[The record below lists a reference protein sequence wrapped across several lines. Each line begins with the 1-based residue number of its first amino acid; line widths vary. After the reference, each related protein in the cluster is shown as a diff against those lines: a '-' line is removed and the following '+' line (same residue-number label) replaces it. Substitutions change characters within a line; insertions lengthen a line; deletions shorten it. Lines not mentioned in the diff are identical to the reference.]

1 MSVIRLTTLIIITG
15 AMSYANPGVLE
26 RVAANRAAG
35 ITAHSVPANWQDYP
49 VLLAVQDCA
58 LVGRTGVLIVGGERL
73 RALVVDCQDDA
84 DIAAASLNSLG
95 LLADM
100 NRAEL
105 VHKQARLVIKRVM
118 WRRLPPE

>member
-1 MSVIRLTTLIIITG
+1 VIRLTALIIITG

-35 ITAHSVPANWQDYP
+35 ITAHSVPANWQDFP
-49 VLLAVQDCA
+49 VLLAVQNCRY
-58 LVGRTGVLIVGGERL
+58 VGRTGVLIVEGEPMP
-73 RALVVDCQDDA
+73 ALVVDCQDDA
-84 DIAAASLNSLG
+84 DIAAASLKSLG
-95 LLADM
+95 LLADT

-105 VHKQARLVIKRVM
+105 VHKRARLVVTNSV